1 VNESGDFVAGATAIS
16 SGRVGLSSSS
26 PSCTMVDDVES
37 FFQQLWHISWN
48 LAKGCPRA
56 TSIKHPR
63 AAAFRVPRPPPPLLQ
78 QERSGLCCLG
88 VEEEGFIEEPVM
100 AERGRGRG
108 RGGTGRGDW
117 QANQQ

>member
-1 VNESGDFVAGATAIS
+1 
-16 SGRVGLSSSS
+16 
-26 PSCTMVDDVES
+26 
-37 FFQQLWHISWN
+37 
-48 LAKGCPRA
+48 
-56 TSIKHPR
+56 
-63 AAAFRVPRPPPPLLQ
+63 
-78 QERSGLCCLG
+78 LCCLG